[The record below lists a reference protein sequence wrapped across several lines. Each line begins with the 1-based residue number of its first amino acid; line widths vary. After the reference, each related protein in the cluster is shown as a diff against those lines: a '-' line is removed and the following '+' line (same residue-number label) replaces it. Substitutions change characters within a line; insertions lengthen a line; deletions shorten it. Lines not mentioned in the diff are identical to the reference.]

1 MMKEERN
8 YTKEQIV
15 ELPNKAIFEKEV
27 AKKLTDEKVE
37 QLLRFLNESFSGR
50 DTFQVVEKLT
60 DGKCLKVEVAKIN
73 MFLFLEK
80 RSNNKQEEIRKLIL
94 EAFIEGA
101 KEKNSERY
109 KRFYLLIPE
118 KQWVYRDEKYV
129 SKFAKKI
136 GGHVSTRIEI
146 ALGLAQQI
154 TNFNGENE
162 AWETLSDV
170 VPIITLKSA
179 NCPLFAEYYLQYRK

>member
-1 MMKEERN
+1 
-8 YTKEQIV
+8 
-15 ELPNKAIFEKEV
+15 
-27 AKKLTDEKVE
+27 
-37 QLLRFLNESFSGR
+37 
-50 DTFQVVEKLT
+50 
-60 DGKCLKVEVAKIN
+60 

-129 SKFAKKI
+129 SKFSKKI